1 MKSFILVTPGLSRQ
15 EEDKTARRRTRQA
28 GGGQDRRRTTVKP
41 SVSTVSVQVL
51 PIIYRLLCTFN
62 NPMHEVFLL
71 SLIFTYRDWSPE
83 RLSNSAK
90 VTQLR
95 ILKSEFELR
104 IPVLTSALSSLRA
117 QASCYVFLN
126 FIHFLFFTSDG
137 QGANIITRSEGDT
150 SHTWAWKPNHHPYG
164 LQKDLGFISNLY
176 LTLAPFFPVQRECQS
191 SVDTKVAEL
200 SLADA
205 QVSLEMLNA
214 SLQVCTVSIERSGDG
229 APESSSAWSWR
240 PLHFSPPWLEP
251 AWDVFLSF
259 LTDWCSASCLMD
271 EAPELIA
278 VLI

>member
-1 MKSFILVTPGLSRQ
+1 
-15 EEDKTARRRTRQA
+15 
-28 GGGQDRRRTTVKP
+28 
-41 SVSTVSVQVL
+41 
-51 PIIYRLLCTFN
+51 
-62 NPMHEVFLL
+62 MHEVFLL

-104 IPVLTSALSSLRA
+104 IPVLTSALSGLTA

-150 SHTWAWKPNHHPYG
+150 SHAWAWKPNHHPYG

-176 LTLAPFFPVQRECQS
+176 LTLALFYPVQRECQS
-191 SVDTKVAEL
+191 LVDTKVAEL

-214 SLQVCTVSIERSGDG
+214 SLQVCTVSIMERKVRR
-229 APESSSAWSWR
+229 WS
-240 PLHFSPPWLEP
+240 PWIQQRLK
-251 AWDVFLSF
+251 L
-259 LTDWCSASCLMD
+259 
-271 EAPELIA
+271 EAPALFSSMARASLRCLLIILNWLMLSILSDGWGPWA
-278 VLI
+278 YRSSYLILHRQDIHLSLNVNRGKKSTEG